1 MRQLLFEYKFSFVVI
16 ILLSIL
22 GCEKNNNTIIDSVGY
37 APVVI
42 DASFSNPIINTD
54 TINIAG
60 HTVRGPHDTLA
71 IRGIAKVNIDSSVD
85 VMNISIV
92 GYSVTNSDFSSSLTE
107 GALHDDGI
115 FPDVKAN
122 DRIFSGYIEFQIQRS
137 FVGTV
142 LINLWS
148 ESTVGYRSNTFILPL
163 QIVRLNHPPVLSN
176 LQAPDTIILTG
187 QRQQLLLLTVK
198 AIDPDGESDIVKVYF
213 NSFKPNGV
221 AASGNPFLM
230 YDDGSKNIIYAPDV
244 SSGDAFKGDNVY
256 SLAVI
261 INPTDALG
269 IYRFEFHAVDRSNDS
284 SNVIIKN
291 IMVTN

>member
-1 MRQLLFEYKFSFVVI
+1 VRQLLFENKFSFVVI
-16 ILLSIL
+16 ILLSFI
-22 GCEKNNNTIIDSVGY
+22 GCEKNNNTLIDSIGS

-60 HTVRGPHDTLA
+60 HTGRSPDDTLV
-71 IRGIAKVNIDSSVD
+71 IRGIAKVTVDSTINA
-85 VMNISIV
+85 MNISSV
-92 GYSVTNSDFSSSLTE
+92 GYSVTNYNFSSSLTE

-122 DRIFSGYIEFQIQRS
+122 DRIYSGYIEFQIQRA

-142 LINLWS
+142 SINVWS
-148 ESTVGYRSNTFILPL
+148 EGTVGYRSNTFILPL

-176 LQAPDTIILTG
+176 LIVDSLISI
-187 QRQQLLLLTVK
+187 K
-198 AIDPDGESDIVKVYF
+198 AINQKYFLVVIAAKDPDGQSDVRMVFF
-213 NSFKPNGV
+213 NSFKPDGSP
-221 AASGNPFLM
+221 AGGNPFYM
-230 YDDGSKNIIYAPDV
+230 FDDGDINGT
-244 SSGDAFKGDNVY
+244 SGDYSAGDGYY
-256 SLAVI
+256 SLKVGLPSSA
-261 INPTDALG
+261 G

-291 IMVTN
+291 IVVTN